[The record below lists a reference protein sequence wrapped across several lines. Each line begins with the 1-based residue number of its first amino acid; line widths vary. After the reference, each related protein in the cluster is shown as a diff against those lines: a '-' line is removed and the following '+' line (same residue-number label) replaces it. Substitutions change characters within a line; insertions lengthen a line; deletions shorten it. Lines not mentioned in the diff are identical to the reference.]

1 MTKFTSQEKAEIKN
15 IVKNCNVMGLTDNQ
29 TLDQIKIK
37 TGKDI
42 TFRQLSNIKS
52 EMKRDTLEWINNI
65 FSTPDNY
72 IALYIE
78 LIDTLDACQNKL
90 VELYDSSKDKPNIQ
104 ARCLK
109 QMVSFAKTREQVY
122 NRCVEIKSNG
132 SSITTTN

>member
-1 MTKFTSQEKAEIKN
+1 
-15 IVKNCNVMGLTDNQ
+15 
-29 TLDQIKIK
+29 
-37 TGKDI
+37 
-42 TFRQLSNIKS
+42 
-52 EMKRDTLEWINNI
+52 MKRDTLEWINNI

-109 QMVSFAKTREQVY
+109 QMVSFAKTREQIY

>member
-109 QMVSFAKTREQVY
+109 QMVSFAKTREQIY